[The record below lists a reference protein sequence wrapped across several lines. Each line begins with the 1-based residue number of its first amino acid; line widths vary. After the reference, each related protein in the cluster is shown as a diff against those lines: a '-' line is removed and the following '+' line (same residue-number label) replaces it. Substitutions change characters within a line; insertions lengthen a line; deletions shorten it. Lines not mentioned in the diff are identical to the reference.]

1 MTYGQDYGQPGQY
14 PQQGYGQGYPQGQP
28 WQPQQYDPRQHQ
40 RPMGGQQQPQQ
51 SYPPQYGQPYP
62 PQQYAPVPYQ
72 QPQYYPQ
79 QYAQVAPKS
88 TGLAIF
94 LSLILPGL
102 GCMYAGKAALGA
114 GILAAW
120 LVSLVL
126 VLFVIGWLL
135 APACW
140 IASGVLGYTTAQ
152 AWNRERGI
160 IS

>member
-1 MTYGQDYGQPGQY
+1 
-14 PQQGYGQGYPQGQP
+14 
-28 WQPQQYDPRQHQ
+28 
-40 RPMGGQQQPQQ
+40 MGGQQQPQQ

-79 QYAQVAPKS
+79 QYAQVAPES

-114 GILAAW
+114 GI
-120 LVSLVL
+120 
-126 VLFVIGWLL
+126 IGWLL